1 MKETGK
7 KLYSEK
13 ELVKRLEEYEQEV
26 IDAGMNSYP
35 KKSDPKRQTVETKVR
50 A

>member
-1 MKETGK
+1 MKETSK
-7 KLYSEK
+7 KLYTEK

-35 KKSDPKRQTVETKVR
+35 KKIGSEETDSR
-50 A
+50 DESP